1 MPVVVWGCMG
11 PQAGHNGFCSL
22 HALPAVNEGM
32 LIKRSNVFWPLV
44 YRPLQC
50 AGRLLCTRTSN
61 LPRDGPQAPIHACYF
76 NGQSEYEICSYNLG
90 S

>member
-1 MPVVVWGCMG
+1 MFMPVVVWGCMG

-50 AGRLLCTRTSN
+50 AGRLLYTRTSPGMGLRLLYMPVISMVN
-61 LPRDGPQAPIHACYF
+61 R
-76 NGQSEYEICSYNLG
+76 NKR
-90 S
+90 